1 MWLSCLK
8 NYPCKSFGL
17 WLLQKSPDIDVCE
30 EADTGRVGKQIN
42 STLQDRVQENT
53 AREPAFRIE
62 NLVKSTL
69 EDPVKEN
76 TASIEK
82 VTWFILICKAFK

>member
-1 MWLSCLK
+1 MK

-42 STLQDRVQENT
+42 STLQDRVQENI
-53 AREPAFRIE
+53 A
-62 NLVKSTL
+62 L
-69 EDPVKEN
+69 E
-76 TASIEK
+76 IEK
-82 VTWFILICKAFK
+82 VIQNARTWNRLWSHKFSNEENTN